1 MNKEEI
7 IKILKEVKSEGGKRW
22 TKAKKLEEVLNI
34 IKEHKKVLR
43 GEIQGERDRS
53 IWLFCKR

>member
-1 MNKEEI
+1 MD
-7 IKILKEVKSEGGKRW
+7 KS
-22 TKAKKLEEVLNI
+22 KKLEEVLNI
-34 IKEHKKVLR
+34 IKEHKIVLR